1 MSDWLFELLRFIAI
15 APVPIILCIL
25 EITKGK
31 PITSYLRR
39 KWSVLENWWFAR
51 YLVTPYL
58 DARLKSLYDFYGE
71 EKPPIVD
78 GNNRYPYEIVSQ
90 FYGVDTKSISFNTQ
104 LIEEEIDT
112 PFLISPTLKERSG
125 LAIAKLRKIGKLTHD
140 EEAVRVSNLSWDG
153 RQLKVVVQK
162 AMYSDQV
169 GTNLTLDWEDG
180 RIGSTAQKI
189 SLRVYDA
196 KFNPEKEV
204 YKYKDFKESCL
215 ANTIG
220 VSTIIMCSSDKTSD
234 EGAYVFQRRK
244 GRVAVASK
252 MMGPTASGVMN
263 WPSFADGL
271 PAAIIKEMARE
282 IAEEDELKRGHFQ
295 IIPLAFCREH
305 ARGGKP
311 EFFFLART
319 SYTFEELKTR
329 IKSSEAWKIEHDR
342 VVQKRAKE
350 VFERYGKYSHAA
362 LVNVYFA
369 EDFLNWCVR
378 IEDCMK
384 ELNLSTHEVKA
395 NLWKLVAILPS
406 LGRNTNTDLCAVV
419 SEVLANLRIE
429 RY

>member
-215 ANTIG
+215 AN
-220 VSTIIMCSSDKTSD
+220 
-234 EGAYVFQRRK
+234 
-244 GRVAVASK
+244 
-252 MMGPTASGVMN
+252 
-263 WPSFADGL
+263 
-271 PAAIIKEMARE
+271 
-282 IAEEDELKRGHFQ
+282 
-295 IIPLAFCREH
+295 
-305 ARGGKP
+305 
-311 EFFFLART
+311 
-319 SYTFEELKTR
+319 
-329 IKSSEAWKIEHDR
+329 
-342 VVQKRAKE
+342 
-350 VFERYGKYSHAA
+350 
-362 LVNVYFA
+362 
-369 EDFLNWCVR
+369 
-378 IEDCMK
+378 
-384 ELNLSTHEVKA
+384 
-395 NLWKLVAILPS
+395 
-406 LGRNTNTDLCAVV
+406 
-419 SEVLANLRIE
+419 
-429 RY
+429 